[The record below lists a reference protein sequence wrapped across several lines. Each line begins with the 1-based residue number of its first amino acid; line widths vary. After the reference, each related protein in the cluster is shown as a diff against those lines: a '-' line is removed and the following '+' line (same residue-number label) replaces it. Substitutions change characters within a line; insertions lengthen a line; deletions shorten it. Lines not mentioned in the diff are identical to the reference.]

1 MRSEKDNYSELEHE
15 TLGEEP
21 VVMNALRKTEHFKI
35 SRRDTLVND
44 LKNSTKEGL
53 LSFGISLVSLLIV
66 AASILISYYENGASR
81 AIIGLLPLFSF
92 ILSIGAL
99 IFAAFGFRRKDKV
112 RHYMEKRGLIISLLT
127 IAILIAIFIR
137 GLIRVL

>member
-15 TLGEEP
+15 TLGEDP

>member
-66 AASILISYYENGASR
+66 AASILISYYEKGASR

>member
-1 MRSEKDNYSELEHE
+1 MASDRDNYSELEHE
-15 TLGEEP
+15 SLGEEP
-21 VVMNALRKTEHFKI
+21 VVFNALRKTEHFKI

-53 LSFGISLVSLLIV
+53 LSFGISLVALLIV
-66 AASILISYYENGASR
+66 VASVLISYYQKGSSR
-81 AIIGLLPLFSF
+81 AIIGLLPLFAF

-99 IFAAFGFRRKDKV
+99 IFAVLGFRRKDKV
-112 RHYMEKRGLIISLLT
+112 RHYMEKRGLLISLIT
-127 IAILIAIFIR
+127 IVILIVIFIR

>member
-1 MRSEKDNYSELEHE
+1 MASDRDNYSELEHE
-15 TLGEEP
+15 SLGEEP
-21 VVMNALRKTEHFKI
+21 VVFNALRKTEHFKI

-53 LSFGISLVSLLIV
+53 LSFGISLVALLIV
-66 AASILISYYENGASR
+66 IASVLISYYQKGSSR
-81 AIIGLLPLFSF
+81 AIIGLLPLFAF

-99 IFAAFGFRRKDKV
+99 IFAVLGFRRKDKV
-112 RHYMEKRGLIISLLT
+112 RHYMEKRGLLISLIT
-127 IAILIAIFIR
+127 IVILIVIFIR